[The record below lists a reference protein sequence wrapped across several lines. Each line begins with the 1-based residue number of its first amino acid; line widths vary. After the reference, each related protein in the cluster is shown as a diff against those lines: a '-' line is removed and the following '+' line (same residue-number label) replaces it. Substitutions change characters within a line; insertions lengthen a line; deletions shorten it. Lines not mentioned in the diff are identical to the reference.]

1 MTRPGFICVLLGV
14 LAFASQQ
21 AAADRPRLALVM
33 DDIGWDLRMGQRV
46 LALPGPI
53 TVAVLPGTPMGNRL
67 AQKAYGAGV
76 EVILHQPMTAMFATD
91 AGPGSL
97 FPDMD
102 AGALRLR
109 LAQNL
114 DEIPHHVGV
123 SNHMGSLLTR
133 CETSMA
139 AVMAELAGRGL
150 YFLDS
155 RTTHYS
161 VALDAARSARVPAT
175 RRDVFLDHILDAGAI
190 ERALEAA
197 VAMAEAR
204 GYAVAIG
211 HPHRLTLEIL
221 EARLPGLQERVE
233 LVPVSALLP
242 ARNLTTLA
250 AGS

>member
-1 MTRPGFICVLLGV
+1 MTRPILLGLLFA
-14 LAFASQQ
+14 LAFAPHQ
-21 AAADRPRLALVM
+21 ADAERPRLALVM
-33 DDIGWDLRMGQRV
+33 DDIGWDMRMGQRV

-53 TVAVLPGTPMGNRL
+53 TVAVLPGTPMGHRL

-76 EVILHQPMTAMFATD
+76 EIILHQPMTAMLD
-91 AGPGSL
+91 MDPGPGSL
-97 FPDMD
+97 VPGMD
-102 AGALRLR
+102 ASTLRLR

-161 VALDAARSARVPAT
+161 IALEAAQNAQVPAT
-175 RRDVFLDHILDAGAI
+175 RRDVFLDNILDTGAI
-190 ERALEAA
+190 ERALETA

-204 GYAVAIG
+204 GHAVAIG
-211 HPHRLTLEIL
+211 HPHRLTLEVL
-221 EARLPGLQERVE
+221 EAQLPGLLERIE

-242 ARNLTTLA
+242 ARNLTKLA